1 MAKAKS
7 DLLRKR
13 LFEMQAGG
21 GVAWSNLRKSNL
33 EMYKHLAEIYFW
45 WQDAKREKGY
55 LEAEYAK
62 LPIKFRNTNQLVNF
76 IPLFWLIWGSS
87 NCNKDIASRHSKAM
101 NEIHKE
107 YLRDKRNYKKDRVYK
122 LAKFIERS
130 NGVNGLC
137 NYKKEEIDTE
147 EAFYAEE
154 ELLKQEKHIKFLK
167 ANANKSILSQTQ
179 EAIVV
184 YDEAK
189 TFYSSQPTQRIL
201 DFGSELATNDD
212 ELSLVL
218 VRKTAAGYELLG
230 TTNEEALVKAVTITN
245 FKHNLNAIPPAIK
258 CILETLRTQTLPS
271 SLNKSSKYLIEYT
284 KGKNKK
290 PMYKRLLYRSKT
302 KDFLLSNVRSKVGV
316 VTTVK
321 PITNG
326 FYEGES
332 DIFLSPLSTK
342 IIERKLLANY
352 SFNLYKLESE
362 EKYTFE
368 VEKLF
373 RLQNMFNWNDFL
385 HIDFWSF
392 KANYDLPLFQVDVD
406 DNAFDRVSWEHNLE
420 IGFFRQLATK
430 VLDKWFVTHGKLIK
444 RDKGEIC
451 QLTFEQSKLSIRFVY
466 VDEDLE
472 AGGEVV
478 FKVPTVSIS
487 KMNLRFKTKDIMHV
501 MRAIADFNTNNVMV
515 RANSDILQFEYANDS
530 ATYTISVPTINNKN
544 QRNTKAFTSYT
555 ATINENIEIEHDD
568 FDYEQDAL
576 ID

>member
-1 MAKAKS
+1 
-7 DLLRKR
+7 
-13 LFEMQAGG
+13 
-21 GVAWSNLRKSNL
+21 
-33 EMYKHLAEIYFW
+33 
-45 WQDAKREKGY
+45 
-55 LEAEYAK
+55 
-62 LPIKFRNTNQLVNF
+62 
-76 IPLFWLIWGSS
+76 
-87 NCNKDIASRHSKAM
+87 
-101 NEIHKE
+101 
-107 YLRDKRNYKKDRVYK
+107 
-122 LAKFIERS
+122 
-130 NGVNGLC
+130 
-137 NYKKEEIDTE
+137 
-147 EAFYAEE
+147 
-154 ELLKQEKHIKFLK
+154 
-167 ANANKSILSQTQ
+167 
-179 EAIVV
+179 
-184 YDEAK
+184 
-189 TFYSSQPTQRIL
+189 
-201 DFGSELATNDD
+201 
-212 ELSLVL
+212 
-218 VRKTAAGYELLG
+218 
-230 TTNEEALVKAVTITN
+230 
-245 FKHNLNAIPPAIK
+245 
-258 CILETLRTQTLPS
+258 
-271 SLNKSSKYLIEYT
+271 
-284 KGKNKK
+284 
-290 PMYKRLLYRSKT
+290 MYKRLLYRTKT
-302 KDFLLSNVRSKVGV
+302 KDFLLSNVRSKAGV

-342 IIERKLLANY
+342 IIERKLLTNY
-352 SFNLYKLESE
+352 SFNLYKLENE

-373 RLQNMFNWNDFL
+373 RLQNMFNYSDFL

-487 KMNLRFKTKDIMHV
+487 KMILRFKTKDIMHV
-501 MRAIADFNTNNVMV
+501 MRAIADFNTNTVMV

-555 ATINENIEIEHDD
+555 ATISEYIEIEHDD
-568 FDYEQDAL
+568 LDYEQDAL
-576 ID
+576 VD